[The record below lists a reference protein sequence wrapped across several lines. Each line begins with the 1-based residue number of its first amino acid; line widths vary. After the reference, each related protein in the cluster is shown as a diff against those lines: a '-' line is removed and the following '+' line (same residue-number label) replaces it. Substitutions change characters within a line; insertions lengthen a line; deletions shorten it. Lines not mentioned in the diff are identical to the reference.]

1 MGARYQG
8 AVRLP
13 GTRGQVI
20 AASQEAAGRSGF
32 RVKAVDPAAGLVHA
46 ETRTSMWSW
55 GEKVT
60 IHVDGYNQV
69 SVTSQCLL
77 PTQLIDWGKNK
88 RNVNRFFGHLTALLQ
103 PAQFPPS
110 QPPPAQFPPR

>member
-8 AVRLP
+8 VMQFP
-13 GTRGQVI
+13 GTREQVI
-20 AASQEAAGRSGF
+20 AASQEAARRSGL

-55 GEKVT
+55 GEKITV
-60 IHVDGYNQV
+60 HVDGYNQV
-69 SVTSQCLL
+69 SMLSQCLL

-103 PAQFPPS
+103 PPQLPPYQS
-110 QPPPAQFPPR
+110 PAQFPPPQ

>member
-8 AVRLP
+8 VVQFP
-13 GTRGQVI
+13 GTREQVI
-20 AASQEAAGRSGF
+20 AASQEAARRSGL
-32 RVKAVDPAAGLVHA
+32 RVTAADPATGTVHA
-46 ETRTSMWSW
+46 ETRVSMSSW

-60 IHVDGYNQV
+60 VYVDAYNQV

-103 PAQFPPS
+103 PSAFPPPA
-110 QPPPAQFPPR
+110 PPPAQFPPR